1 MNYPLTMYKEEERQ
15 GKRLC
20 QGSEREYDILLSALQ
35 MQWLPKNHVLKCLVG
50 PQAEVVWLLFTC
62 LQWEKER
69 FSLRTWRWSFMDM
82 IYLADCFFHTN
93 DINLS
98 IRGSSCHYGC
108 CSSGRGECGQ
118 TAMPTFQFWRK
129 CFCHLKSKGQPYQS
143 LWRKTIYC
151 VVISLQN
158 DPPWVPHPSVMPLGS
173 PLLQVEV
180 LVTNRNDGVSAWD

>member
-1 MNYPLTMYKEEERQ
+1 MTF
-15 GKRLC
+15 C
-20 QGSEREYDILLSALQ
+20 LQ
-35 MQWLPKNHVLKCLVG
+35 PCKCSDF
-50 PQAEVVWLLFTC
+50 PQITSWSVWLDPRQKLFGCC
-62 LQWEKER
+62 LLACSEKKER
-69 FSLRTWRWSFMDM
+69 LSLRTWRWLFMDM

-93 DINLS
+93 YINLS

-118 TAMPTFQFWRK
+118 TVMSTFQFWRK

-143 LWRKTIYC
+143 LWRKTIYF

-158 DPPWVPHPSVMPLGS
+158 DPPRVPHPSVMPLGS